1 MTFSYTFRIG
11 WASTKPVYTPMKGRL
26 IDEITREVASR
37 HGVFVG
43 EMLGKSKN
51 AQICRARFE
60 AMWLAYQQRRP
71 DGSRL
76 YSMPFIG
83 RCFGRD
89 HTSVLHAIRRHEATL
104 AAGKLA
110 A

>member
-1 MTFSYTFRIG
+1 MTFSYTFGIG
-11 WASTKPVYTPMKGRL
+11 WASDRPALTPMKGRI
-26 IDEITREVASR
+26 IDRIVRDVAAR

-43 EMLGKSKN
+43 EILGRTRT

-60 AMWLAYQQRRP
+60 AMWLAYQERRA

-76 YSMPFIG
+76 YTLPFIG

-89 HTSVLHAIRRHEATL
+89 HTSVLHAIRRHEAIL
-104 AAGKLA
+104 AAGKVA